1 MCVCVKERVRD
12 REDMLEITSGADGGS
27 EGQAY
32 RLFQQHSWHLEDLAC

>member
-1 MCVCVKERVRD
+1 MCVKERE
-12 REDMLEITSGADGGS
+12 REIDEMLEITSGVDGGS